1 MIEYWK
7 NNDFCILKEKMMPI
21 QIKDQNAIG
30 NAEELL
36 IEKEACIS
44 FSLDHCAEFQQK
56 GAFVVL
62 DFGKELCGGIRIVA
76 RNAEGI
82 ANFRITF
89 GESLT

>member
-1 MIEYWK
+1 
-7 NNDFCILKEKMMPI
+7 MPV
-21 QIKDQNAIG
+21 QIKVQNGIG

-36 IEKEACIS
+36 TEKEACIS
-44 FSLDHCAEFQQK
+44 FSPDHCALFEQK
-56 GAFVVL
+56 GSFVVL
-62 DFGKELCGGIRIVA
+62 DFDKELCGGIRIVA